1 MSQTTHMT
9 SLRLPI
15 VLKQQLDEV
24 ARFKDR
30 KPHWIMIKAIEDYLE
45 QEREEINWFR
55 QRVVA
60 MEKDKAENKLISA
73 DDVFLHLENRIA
85 QAKAN
90 ESH

>member
-1 MSQTTHMT
+1 
-9 SLRLPI
+9 
-15 VLKQQLDEV
+15 
-24 ARFKDR
+24 
-30 KPHWIMIKAIEDYLE
+30 MIKAIENYLQ

-85 QAKAN
+85 QAKATVFIA
-90 ESH
+90 E